1 MNETSKIV
9 ADTIR
14 SMVRI
19 GFLTF
24 VLYVTAKEFDESE
37 GKIIGAYAAAE
48 SGLRS
53 FDWLKKKTDQE

>member
-19 GFLTF
+19 GFLTGL
-24 VLYVTAKEFDESE
+24 LYFTVHSFDSDEA
-37 GKIIGAYAAAE
+37 KIIAGYAAAE
-48 SGLRS
+48 SGLRGLS
-53 FDWLKKKTDQE
+53 WLGGKKEE

>member
-48 SGLRS
+48 SGLRGMS
-53 FDWLKKKTDQE
+53 WLGGKKEE